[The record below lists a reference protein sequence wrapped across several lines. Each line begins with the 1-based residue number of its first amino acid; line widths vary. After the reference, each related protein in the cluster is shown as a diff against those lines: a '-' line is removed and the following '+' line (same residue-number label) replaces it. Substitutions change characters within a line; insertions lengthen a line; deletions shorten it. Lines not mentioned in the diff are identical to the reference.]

1 MEIVRQNE
9 KHVLAKYKNCE
20 IFINLTDF
28 LKINT
33 KYNPNEFDDIPIIY
47 IKEFKCDFTP
57 GKKGNGRIL
66 LRMILEHIKNTYFKN
81 EHVLVS
87 LLAVSIDQIDAS
99 RNVIRSDI
107 AKLIQYYSKLG
118 FRQINP
124 IGIMIGGLTNILKQ
138 CDSYSG
144 GRISRKGINNIK
156 KVSRNRN
163 QKII

>member
-1 MEIVRQNE
+1 MEIVTQNE
-9 KHVLAKYKNCE
+9 KHVLAKYKNCK

-47 IKEFKCDFTP
+47 IKEFKCDIISSQ
-57 GKKGNGRIL
+57 KGNGRIL

-87 LLAVSIDQIDAS
+87 LLAVSVEQTDAS
-99 RNVIRSDI
+99 GNVIRSDD
-107 AKLIQYYSKLG
+107 AKLIKYYSKLG

-124 IGIMIGGLTNILKQ
+124 LGIMIGGLSNILKQ
-138 CDSYSG
+138 CDIYSG
-144 GRISRKGINNIK
+144 GRISRRTINKIK
-156 KVSRNRN
+156 KVSRNRVSL
-163 QKII
+163 

>member
-1 MEIVRQNE
+1 MEIVTQNE
-9 KHVLAKYKNCE
+9 KHVLAKYKNCK

-28 LKINT
+28 LEINS

-47 IKEFKCDFTP
+47 IKEFKCDIISSQ
-57 GKKGNGRIL
+57 KGNGRIL
-66 LRMILEHIKNTYFKN
+66 LRMVLEHIKNTYFKN

-87 LLAVSIDQIDAS
+87 LLAVSEERKDAS
-99 RNVIRSDI
+99 GIVTRSDD

-124 IGIMIGGLTNILKQ
+124 LGIMIGSLTNILKQ

-144 GRISRKGINNIK
+144 GRISRKVINKIK
-156 KVSRNRN
+156 KVSR
-163 QKII
+163 